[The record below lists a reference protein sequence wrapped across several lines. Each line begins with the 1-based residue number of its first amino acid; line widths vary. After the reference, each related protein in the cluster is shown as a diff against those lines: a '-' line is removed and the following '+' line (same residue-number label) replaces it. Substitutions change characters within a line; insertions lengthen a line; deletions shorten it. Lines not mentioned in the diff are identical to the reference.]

1 MVCQT
6 FKTHFAYLYM
16 YQMGM
21 MDANGA
27 KSAILD
33 YNNTIGSTHYIQDSP
48 LFMLYYDVCIA
59 IDYTY
64 MSYTCWCVW

>member
-1 MVCQT
+1 
-6 FKTHFAYLYM
+6 M

-64 MSYTCWCVW
+64 MSYTC

>member
-1 MVCQT
+1 
-6 FKTHFAYLYM
+6 
-16 YQMGM
+16 
-21 MDANGA
+21 
-27 KSAILD
+27 
-33 YNNTIGSTHYIQDSP
+33 